1 MDSPVTNNKSKN
13 IFKIVDKNPMTFQLN
28 YYMEPRIK
36 ETLLK
41 NGFITI
47 DMLKDIFDKNGLK
60 FDI

>member
-1 MDSPVTNNKSKN
+1 VDSPVTNNKSKN